1 MNIIK
6 LNMFITVD
14 PELDYYWKNHPT
26 YKKASKNSDVGLDI
40 PMIRNVVI
48 PGGAISFKIKLG
60 FKGIPNHGYMIV
72 PRSSISKTAIRL
84 ANSIG
89 IIDKNYR
96 GELMVVVD
104 NLSND
109 EVVFSEGSCYFQIVT
124 FDGRLPTYQ
133 IGSVD
138 NDTDR
143 GEGGF
148 GSTGATS

>member
-1 MNIIK
+1 MTVINLI
-6 LNMFITVD
+6 MFITVD

-26 YKKASKNSDVGLDI
+26 YKKAVKNNDVGLDI
-40 PMIRNVVI
+40 PMIKNVVI
-48 PGGAISFKIKLG
+48 PGSAISFKIKLG
-60 FKGIPNHGYMIV
+60 FRGSPNNGYMLV
-72 PRSSISKTAIRL
+72 PRSSISKTSIRL

-89 IIDKNYR
+89 IIDRNYR

-109 EVVFSEGSCYFQIVT
+109 EVVFAEGSCYFQIVA

-148 GSTGATS
+148 GSTGAT